1 MMRDCSALP
10 DSHLNDEK
18 EQMMKLK
25 LALVLIFLSV
35 VLVPARAR
43 LPQKTPEAV
52 PAINVGMVVPDFTLE
67 DSQGLKVN
75 LADEVKNQ
83 PVVLVFYRG
92 YW

>member
-1 MMRDCSALP
+1 MMRACSALP

-25 LALVLIFLSV
+25 LALVLLFLFIA
-35 VLVPARAR
+35 LVPARSR
-43 LPQKTPEAV
+43 LPQKSPEVV
-52 PAINVGMVVPDFTLE
+52 PAINVGMVAPDFTLE
-67 DSQGLKVN
+67 DSQGRKVT
-75 LADEVKNQ
+75 LADEVKNR